1 MGFLDNMKARL
12 SPAKDKVADLAQQ
25 HGDKVGQGLDKAAKT
40 VDERTQGKYSDRI
53 QSGTEKAKDAVDK
66 MATDKNKGEGG
77 GGTPPPPS
85 PPPAG

>member
-25 HGDKVGQGLDKAAKT
+25 HGDKVGQGLDKAART
-40 VDERTQGKYSDRI
+40 VDERTKGKYSDRI
-53 QSGTEKAKDAVDK
+53 QSGTEKAKDAVGR
-66 MATDKNKGEGG
+66 MAADKNKGGG
-77 GGTPPPPS
+77 GGTTPPS